1 MYDIRR
7 NRKGGNKQ
15 ANMRLAGLDFETAN
29 NCAGSICAVGCG
41 ILQDGGEGEMLER
54 LVRPHPSMNWIASFC
69 YRVHGIGACDLE
81 DAEEFPSIW
90 PELRDMLLSADCV
103 VIHNAPFDLGH
114 LRAVL
119 SLYGLPPVQ
128 FPYVCS
134 LTASRRA
141 LPELASHSLNSVAA
155 YFDIRFRHHDAL
167 EDALTCAKVMHEI
180 GLTPRIPRKEFVYPV
195 LEE

>member
-1 MYDIRR
+1 
-7 NRKGGNKQ
+7 
-15 ANMRLAGLDFETAN
+15 MRLAGLDFETAN
-29 NCAGSICAVGCG
+29 GCAGSICAVGCG
-41 ILQDGGEGEMLER
+41 ILQDGEEAETFER
-54 LVRPHPSMNWIASFC
+54 LVRPHPRMDWIASYC

-81 DAEEFPSIW
+81 EADEFPAVW

-119 SLYGLPPVQ
+119 ALYGLPPVR

-134 LTASRRA
+134 LAASRRV
-141 LPELASHSLNSVAA
+141 LPELASHSLDRVAA

-167 EDALTCAKVMHEI
+167 EDALACAKILREI
-180 GLTPRIPRKEFVYPV
+180 GLTPRIPRREFVYSDS
-195 LEE
+195 EE

>member
-1 MYDIRR
+1 
-7 NRKGGNKQ
+7 
-15 ANMRLAGLDFETAN
+15 MRLAGLDFETAN
-29 NCAGSICAVGCG
+29 GCAGSICAAGCG
-41 ILQDGGEGEMLER
+41 IIQDGEEAETFES
-54 LVRPHPSMNWIASFC
+54 LVRPHPDMNWIASFC

-81 DAEEFPSIW
+81 DADEFPSIW

-103 VIHNAPFDLGH
+103 VIHNAPFDLSH

-119 SLYGLPPVQ
+119 ELYGLPPVR

-141 LPELASHSLNSVAA
+141 LPELASHSLNNVAA

-167 EDALTCAKVMHEI
+167 EDALTCAKILHEI
-180 GLTPRIPRKEFVYPV
+180 GLTPRIPRKEFIFPAPQAI
-195 LEE
+195 